1 MENCLFCKIINKEIP
16 AAIEYETED
25 LLAFNDISPQ
35 APVHILIIPKRHI
48 NTPAEINDMNIEIA
62 GKMTAAAAAIAA
74 EKKLDSYRLVMNCNE
89 DAGQSVFHVHM
100 HLLGGRKMKW
110 PPG

>member
-1 MENCLFCKIINKEIP
+1 MDNCLFCKIINKQIP
-16 AAIEYETED
+16 AAIEYETDD

-35 APVHILIIPKRHI
+35 APVHILIIPKQHF
-48 NTPAEINDMNIEIA
+48 NTPAELNNSYVEIA
-62 GKMTAAAAAIAA
+62 GKITAAAAEIAA
-74 EKKLDSYRLVMNCNE
+74 KKQLNSYRLVMNCNE

-100 HLLGGRKMKW
+100 HLLGGRKMNW